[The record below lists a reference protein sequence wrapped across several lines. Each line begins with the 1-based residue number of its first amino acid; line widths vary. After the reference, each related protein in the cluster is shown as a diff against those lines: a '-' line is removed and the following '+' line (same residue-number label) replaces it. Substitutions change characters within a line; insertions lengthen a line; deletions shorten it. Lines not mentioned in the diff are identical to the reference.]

1 MGILREPLVHFLAL
15 GALVYVAAN
24 HRPGQYEIDA
34 GPEQQARLVR
44 TYFEQYGA
52 RPTSSQLQRAL
63 DEYVRNEI
71 LYREGLAMGLERDD
85 EIVRRR
91 VVQKIEFVNEDL
103 DAVAEPDGSGVER
116 YFAQHRDRYDTEPTV
131 SFEQVFFS
139 ADRGGDL
146 AARNRAAGAFAALAA
161 WGDDAAAWRKFERAR
176 KGLVTQGGD
185 SFAEGREFRAL
196 TRAAANGVF
205 GDTGLSAELFTS
217 PTGQWAGP
225 FKSAYGWHLVRV
237 TERQPA
243 HRAQLDAVRARVQAD
258 YVADLRERANAEA
271 YRKIASKYRVIT
283 DTPRAAWASPPAI
296 TRDGATPVAT
306 ASRIAST
313 LPPHVVRGAV
323 PGVADPTSAVAVR
336 PPAARPS
343 GEVAASVVPVGL
355 ADGEVATSVARIAS
369 RQRPPA
375 PQLGGDPLAGVPK
388 TIAARPSGNVA
399 ASVALTERSV
409 GVARSAPVA
418 ASSSRPRT

>member
-1 MGILREPLVHFLAL
+1 VHFLAL

-24 HRPGQYEIDA
+24 HSQSGQYEIDA
-34 GPEQQARLVR
+34 GPEQRARLAR

-52 RPTSSQLQRAL
+52 LPTSSQLERAL

-131 SFEQVFFS
+131 SFEHVFFS

-146 AARNRAAGAFAALAA
+146 AARNRAVGAFAALTA
-161 WGDDAAAWRKFERAR
+161 WGDDAAAWRKFERAQ
-176 KGLVTQGGD
+176 KGEVTQGGD
-185 SFAEGREFRAL
+185 AFAEGREFRAL

-205 GDTGLSAELFTS
+205 GETGLSAELFTS

-243 HRAQLDAVRARVQAD
+243 HRAELDAVRARVQAD

-283 DTPRAAWASPPAI
+283 HTPRVAWTAPPAI
-296 TRDGATPVAT
+296 TGDGVTPVASRVVALGATQTT
-306 ASRIAST
+306 AG
-313 LPPHVVRGAV
+313 H
-323 PGVADPTSAVAVR
+323 
-336 PPAARPS
+336 PS
-343 GEVAASVVPVGL
+343 GEAAANVAPVGL
-355 ADGEVATSVARIAS
+355 AI
-369 RQRPPA
+369 
-375 PQLGGDPLAGVPK
+375 
-388 TIAARPSGNVA
+388 
-399 ASVALTERSV
+399 
-409 GVARSAPVA
+409 GVAPSAPVA
-418 ASSSRPRT
+418 ATSRPRT

>member
-1 MGILREPLVHFLAL
+1 MGIFREPLVHFLAL
-15 GALVYVAAN
+15 GALVYVATN
-24 HRPGQYEIDA
+24 HSQSVQYEIDA
-34 GPEQQARLVR
+34 GPEQQARLAK

-52 RPTSSQLQRAL
+52 PPTVSQLERAL

-103 DAVAEPDGSGVER
+103 DAAAEPDGSGLER
-116 YFAQHRDRYDTEPTV
+116 YFAQQRDRYNTEPTV

-146 AARNRAAGAFAALAA
+146 AARNRAVGAFAALTA
-161 WGDDAAAWRKFERAR
+161 WGDDAAAWKKFERTR
-176 KGLVTQGGD
+176 KGAVTQGGD
-185 SFAEGREFRAL
+185 AFAQGREFRAL

-205 GDTGLSAELFTS
+205 GDTGLSAGLFTS
-217 PTGQWAGP
+217 QTGQWAGP

-243 HRAQLDAVRARVQAD
+243 HRAELEAVRARVQAD

-283 DTPRAAWASPPAI
+283 DTPRAAWAA
-296 TRDGATPVAT
+296 
-306 ASRIAST
+306 
-313 LPPHVVRGAV
+313 
-323 PGVADPTSAVAVR
+323 

-343 GEVAASVVPVGL
+343 GEAAANVAPVGL
-355 ADGEVATSVARIAS
+355 ADGEFATSVARTATVA
-369 RQRPPA
+369 RQTPLA
-375 PQLGGDPLAGVPK
+375 PQLGGDLVAGVPK
-388 TIAARPSGNVA
+388 TIAARLSGEVA
-399 ASVALTERSV
+399 ASVALVERSV
-409 GVARSAPVA
+409 GAAPSAPVA
-418 ASSSRPRT
+418 GTSGPAAATGRPAAATGRPRT

>member
-24 HRPGQYEIDA
+24 HSQSGQYEIDA
-34 GPEQQARLVR
+34 GPEQQARLAR

-52 RPTSSQLQRAL
+52 PPTSSQLQRAL

-131 SFEQVFFS
+131 SFEHVFFS

-146 AARNRAAGAFAALAA
+146 AARNRAVGAFAALTA
-161 WGDDAAAWRKFERAR
+161 WSDDAAAWRKFERTQ
-176 KGLVTQGGD
+176 KGAVTQGGD
-185 SFAEGREFRAL
+185 VFAQGRQFRAL

-205 GDTGLSAELFTS
+205 GDTGLSAGLFTS
-217 PTGQWAGP
+217 PTSQWAGP

-243 HRAQLDAVRARVQAD
+243 HRVELEAVRARVQAD
-258 YVADLRERANAEA
+258 YVADLRERANVEA

-283 DTPRAAWASPPAI
+283 VTPRAAWTTPPAV
-296 TRDGATPVAT
+296 TRDGATPVA
-306 ASRIAST
+306 SRAIA
-313 LPPHVVRGAV
+313 LGATQATV
-323 PGVADPTSAVAVR
+323 EH
-336 PPAARPS
+336 PS
-343 GEVAASVVPVGL
+343 GEASANAAPVEL
-355 ADGEVATSVARIAS
+355 ADGEVATSVERTATVAR
-369 RQRPPA
+369 QTPLT

-388 TIAARPSGNVA
+388 TIAARSSRDVA
-399 ASVALTERSV
+399 ASVALVQRSV
-409 GVARSAPVA
+409 GAAPSAPVA
-418 ASSSRPRT
+418 ATSGAAAATNRPRT

>member
-24 HRPGQYEIDA
+24 RAQSGQYEIDA
-34 GPEQQARLVR
+34 GPQLQARLLR
-44 TYFEQYGA
+44 TYVEQYGA
-52 RPTSSQLQRAL
+52 PPTSSQLQRAL

-71 LYREGLAMGLERDD
+71 LYREGLALGLERDD

-146 AARNRAAGAFAALAA
+146 TARNRAVGAFAALAA
-161 WGDDAAAWRKFERAR
+161 WGDDATAWRRSERMH
-176 KGLVTQGGD
+176 KGEVTQGGD
-185 SFAEGREFRAL
+185 AFAQGREFL
-196 TRAAANGVF
+196 GVTRAAANGVF

-217 PTGQWAGP
+217 PIGQWAGP

-243 HRAQLDAVRARVQAD
+243 HHAELEAVRARVQAD

-271 YRKIASKYRVIT
+271 YRKIATKYRVVT
-283 DTPRAAWASPPAI
+283 DSPRAAWATPPAI
-296 TRDGATPVAT
+296 TRDGATAFAAT
-306 ASRIAST
+306 
-313 LPPHVVRGAV
+313 
-323 PGVADPTSAVAVR
+323 
-336 PPAARPS
+336 
-343 GEVAASVVPVGL
+343 
-355 ADGEVATSVARIAS
+355 
-369 RQRPPA
+369 
-375 PQLGGDPLAGVPK
+375 
-388 TIAARPSGNVA
+388 
-399 ASVALTERSV
+399 
-409 GVARSAPVA
+409 
-418 ASSSRPRT
+418 SRPRT